1 MIYTCT
7 LNPAIDLFIETQQ
20 LKPGVVNR
28 TNNYDIQANGKGVNV
43 SFILKMLGIDNTAL
57 GVGGGFTNSFI
68 EDTLTKR
75 GIPNK
80 FIHTDQ
86 PTRINVFTRVIEE
99 DTEYKEVNSGPHVT
113 KQQVAELMRMIEKL
127 TSKDILIISGSFSEG
142 INPNILVEIA
152 KLSKVKRFKLIIDTN
167 YKEVLDTLA
176 FGPELLKPNVEEL
189 EKWFGSKIL
198 SQQDLIKYCEKLIDC
213 GAKNI
218 LLSMGSEGALFVNK
232 DTVLRGDAPKGVV
245 VNTACSGDTMLGTFV
260 AGMCQQKS
268 LAENLK
274 FSIAAGS
281 STAFKAGL
289 TDFSDVEELNEQ
301 IKIETVRRDSK

>member
-1 MIYTCT
+1 M
-7 LNPAIDLFIETQQ
+7 
-20 LKPGVVNR
+20 
-28 TNNYDIQANGKGVNV
+28 
-43 SFILKMLGIDNTAL
+43 
-57 GVGGGFTNSFI
+57 
-68 EDTLTKR
+68 
-75 GIPNK
+75 
-80 FIHTDQ
+80 
-86 PTRINVFTRVIEE
+86 
-99 DTEYKEVNSGPHVT
+99 
-113 KQQVAELMRMIEKL
+113 
-127 TSKDILIISGSFSEG
+127 
-142 INPNILVEIA
+142 
-152 KLSKVKRFKLIIDTN
+152 
-167 YKEVLDTLA
+167 
-176 FGPELLKPNVEEL
+176 LKPNVEEL

>member
-20 LKPGVVNR
+20 LKPRVVNR

-152 KLSKVKRFKLIIDTN
+152 KLSKAVSYTH
-167 YKEVLDTLA
+167 
-176 FGPELLKPNVEEL
+176 
-189 EKWFGSKIL
+189 
-198 SQQDLIKYCEKLIDC
+198 
-213 GAKNI
+213 
-218 LLSMGSEGALFVNK
+218 
-232 DTVLRGDAPKGVV
+232 LRAH
-245 VNTACSGDTMLGTFV
+245 
-260 AGMCQQKS
+260 
-268 LAENLK
+268 
-274 FSIAAGS
+274 
-281 STAFKAGL
+281 
-289 TDFSDVEELNEQ
+289 
-301 IKIETVRRDSK
+301 ET